1 MVSSIKKGALIGYLT
16 IFINIVTGLLYTPW
30 MIHQIG
36 VSDYGLYI
44 LISSFISYFLLDFG
58 LGTAVSR
65 YVSKYREEGK
75 FEEIGRVLSII
86 IKVFTIID
94 FVIFALLFVCFFY
107 ISEIFTGLTP
117 DEIEKF
123 KVIYCIAGFFSLLT
137 FPFSYLNGI
146 LIAFEKFVTLKG
158 CDLVHRILVVT
169 LVVLCLI
176 KGWGLYALVV
186 VNSGITFLIVLY
198 KIAYIAKTKHISI
211 DLKYFDKGLLIQ
223 LLKFSSWV
231 FVIGVSSRLMYNIIP
246 TILGRYCN
254 STEVAKFSI
263 AMMIEGYVY
272 TFASALNGL
281 FLPRVMRIAVNGNN
295 GSELTKLMI
304 KVGRLQLLVV
314 GAIITGFVVIG
325 KNFVSLWLG
334 KDFEMSYWVTL
345 CLITPGIISLIEEIG
360 NTALIA
366 ANELKYRA
374 FLFIGASIISIVGGY
389 FLTPSL
395 GAIGAGISVSIS
407 LVFCHI
413 IGMNI
418 LYKKKLDI
426 DIMMFFKESIFRF
439 IPVMIVIFVVMFIVK
454 HFITF
459 TGWIGFIVEA
469 TFFGLIFVLSLWLLY
484 MNEEEKAMII
494 QTFKKQL

>member
-1 MVSSIKKGALIGYLT
+1 MASSIKKGALIGYLT

-30 MIHQIG
+30 MIRQIG
-36 VSDYGLYI
+36 VSDYGLYT

-75 FEEIGRVLSII
+75 FEEIGRILSII
-86 IKVFTIID
+86 VKVFAIID
-94 FVIFALLFVCFFY
+94 FIIFALLFVCFFY

-146 LIAFEKFVTLKG
+146 LIAFEKFVTLKR

-198 KIAYIAKTKHISI
+198 KIAYLAKTKHISI

-281 FLPRVMRIAVNGNN
+281 FLPRVMRITVNGNN

-345 CLITPGIISLIEEIG
+345 CLIIPGIISLIEEIG

-374 FLFIGASIISIVGGY
+374 FLFIGASIISIIGGY
-389 FLTPSL
+389 LLTPSL

-418 LYKKKLDI
+418 LYKKKLNI

-439 IPVMIVIFVVMFIVK
+439 IPVIIVILVVMFIVK
-454 HFITF
+454 NFITF
-459 TGWIGFIVEA
+459 TGWIGFIIEA
-469 TFFGLIFVLSLWLLY
+469 TFFGFIFVLSLWLLY
-484 MNEEEKAMII
+484 INEEEKTMII